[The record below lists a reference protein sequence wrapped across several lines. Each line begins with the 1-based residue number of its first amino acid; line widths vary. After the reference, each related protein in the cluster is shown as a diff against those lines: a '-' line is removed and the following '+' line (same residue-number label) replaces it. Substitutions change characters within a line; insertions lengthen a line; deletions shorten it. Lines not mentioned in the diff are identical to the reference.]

1 MPPRRLLR
9 YPTSSS
15 VTELLH
21 CSLAQAVEALYGSQH
36 EAQRSTFAAFYSSEL
51 GGIVTDP
58 ALMVVQ
64 IDDHML
70 HRGHGGGYG
79 LREGV
84 A

>member
-1 MPPRRLLR
+1 M
-9 YPTSSS
+9 
-15 VTELLH
+15 
-21 CSLAQAVEALYGSQH
+21 EALYGSQH

-70 HRGHGGGYG
+70 HRGHGGALALTVLSPMLCAAALRPRGHAGG
-79 LREGV
+79 LGAE
-84 A
+84 AEI